1 MTELLIVTAVAAE
14 ADAVR
19 AGADLARVT
28 VEPVGVGSA
37 AAAAATAR
45 LLMRAEAD
53 GAPYRAVIS
62 AGIAGGFPGHAERGA
77 TVVGTRSIAAD
88 LGAETP
94 DGFLP
99 VEALGFGTSVLEADP
114 GLLRALASALPGC
127 VVGDILTP
135 KLLIRDG
142 AAFRGR
148 IDMPDFDAPRV
159 RVPEPAATVDTAP
172 TLVAA
177 VLPTPPLEQP
187 WETPLPE
194 PPAPGPATIN
204 SVHDTPLIVGEG
216 SDDPFGPFP
225 PPLKPPQLAER
236 DHERGLALMKRNE
249 RT

>member
-88 LGAETP
+88 LGAETL

-99 VEALGFGTSVLEADP
+99 VEALGFGTSILEADP
-114 GLLRALASALPGC
+114 VLLRALASALPGC
-127 VVGDILTP
+127 VVGDILTVSTVTGTAETASR
-135 KLLIRDG
+135 LADRY
-142 AAFRGR
+142 
-148 IDMPDFDAPRV
+148 
-159 RVPEPAATVDTAP
+159 PAAAAEAMEGYGVGTAATGAGYP
-172 TLVAA
+172 FAELRTISNPIGPRDRATWHVAEA
-177 VLPTPPLEQP
+177 LAALTN
-187 WETPLPE
+187 
-194 PPAPGPATIN
+194 AAA
-204 SVHDTPLIVGEG
+204 LIH
-216 SDDPFGPFP
+216 
-225 PPLKPPQLAER
+225 L
-236 DHERGLALMKRNE
+236 
-249 RT
+249 